1 MAVTRA
7 EAISGNRQKIEEF
20 SDFLDSFAV
29 TPIGNQLGRVTNEK
43 AVTQSIKNLV
53 LTSFG
58 ERPFQP
64 YIGCHVN
71 DLLFEN
77 NNHAI
82 LEDIRYHIQKTLEIN
97 EPRAYVIEVS
107 VFDTYDPNEIQIN
120 IIYSLINNPTP
131 ISVNL
136 ILKRV
141 R

>member
-7 EAISGNRQKIEEF
+7 ETISGNRKKTEEF
-20 SDFLDSFAV
+20 SDFIDSFAV

-58 ERPFQP
+58 ERLFQP

-77 NNHAI
+77 NDGAI
-82 LEDIRYHIQKTLEIN
+82 VEDIRYHIQKTIEIN
-97 EPRAYVIEVS
+97 EPRAYILEVS

-136 ILKRV
+136 TLKRV